1 MTYDELFPAV
11 DTVTG
16 SDFYPEVLHTLSQ
29 SVTALECGLELS
41 LLNDTTVEEYCT
53 RIESL
58 LETAQNL
65 RQRFSEL
72 RAMQDAA
79 NPGDTSLA
87 VPIDKI
93 LAELRDGFAGVAH
106 ARNVRISVKSA
117 QAAVF
122 GNATRLHAGLFQLL
136 DFLLAHTGSGGIVRV
151 VCRPIVSGVMVE
163 FHSTSGDKSSVQEGR
178 HEAHELGLWLA
189 AQIFRAAGGCM
200 EIRRNERGD
209 IVGSI
214 RLSKAGG
221 DSFRGLHRL

>member
-1 MTYDELFPAV
+1 MNYDELFPAV

-41 LLNDTTVEEYCT
+41 LLNDTTVEEYCA

-58 LETAQNL
+58 LETAQTL

-72 RAMQDAA
+72 RAVQDAA

-93 LAELRDGFAGVAH
+93 LAELRDGFAGIAQ
-106 ARNVRISVKSA
+106 ARNVTVSVNSA
-117 QAAVF
+117 QATVF

-136 DFLLAHTGSGGIVRV
+136 DFLLAHTGGGGTVRI

-163 FHSTSGDKSSVQEGR
+163 FHSAAGDISSEQGGR
-178 HEAHELGLWLA
+178 PEAHELGLWLA

-200 EIRRNERGD
+200 EIRRKECGD

-214 RLSKAGG
+214 RLTKASTNG
-221 DSFRGLHRL
+221 FKGLHRL